1 MAADASRNGAPP
13 EARRARADRLLA
25 LAYITAVAMPPIGFC
40 LGIVII
46 FRFGRLRSKHGLW
59 IVVISIVASIIWFL
73 ILTSGALNSTTTTD
87 Y

>member
-1 MAADASRNGAPP
+1 
-13 EARRARADRLLA
+13 
-25 LAYITAVAMPPIGFC
+25 MPPIGFC

-46 FRFGRLRSKHGLW
+46 FRFGRPRSKHGLW